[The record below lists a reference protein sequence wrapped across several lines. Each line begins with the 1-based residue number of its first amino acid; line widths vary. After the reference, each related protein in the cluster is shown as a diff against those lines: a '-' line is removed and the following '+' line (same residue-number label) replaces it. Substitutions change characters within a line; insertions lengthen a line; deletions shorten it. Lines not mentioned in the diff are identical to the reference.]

1 MGSVDELDVGDTG
14 RRGKRYRGWFRDS
27 WLEQLG
33 TAVQLSI
40 TENSG
45 KEHDQR
51 VGFEMEMTDIQLNM

>member
-1 MGSVDELDVGDTG
+1 MGSVDELDVGAG
-14 RRGKRYRGWFRDS
+14 RRGKRFRGQLLDS

-33 TAVQLSI
+33 MAVQL
-40 TENSG
+40 TGNSG